1 MVIKK
6 NDDIKSSDIT
16 DQKVYLNRRFFM
28 RGAALAGSVAAT
40 GFLYRKLNP
49 PPAEIPKGQKIEV
62 VSNASNSDSATTG
75 FKTTEALTP
84 LEAITNY
91 NNFYEFSTEKG
102 AGASAVKGFVS
113 RRWTVA
119 VEDMLNTPKVLDR
132 DELIIV

>member
-1 MVIKK
+1 
-6 NDDIKSSDIT
+6 
-16 DQKVYLNRRFFM
+16 M

-62 VSNASNSDSATTG
+62 VSNAPNSDTATTG

-102 AGASAVKGFVS
+102 AVAFAAKGFVS
-113 RRWTVA
+113 RPWSVA
-119 VEDMLNTPKVLDR
+119 VEGW
-132 DELIIV
+132 